1 MPATPVVPE
10 TITVHLGPPGSGARN
25 VEVPFASYI
34 KNVASHEIYP
44 TWPESAIRAN
54 ILAQISYALNRVYTE
69 YYRTRGYDY
78 DITNTTQYDQAYV
91 EGGDVFENISQIVDD
106 SFNNYIVRQGSV
118 EPLFAQFCDGV
129 RTQCGGLSQWGSV
142 DLAQDG
148 MIVVVTSMSGENG
161 AVVSGPDIITRG
173 FVYVKES
180 EGLMEELRRVA
191 MEALERCEKTHTTDW
206 AAIKGEIKNDLSGF
220 LYKKT
225 KRNPMILP
233 VIMEV

>member
-1 MPATPVVPE
+1 MDSNHILISDIGRVMELTQNSARLAG
-10 TITVHLGPPGSGARN
+10 TVTAGQVFVDGLG
-25 VEVPFASYI
+25 V
-34 KNVASHEIYP
+34 
-44 TWPESAIRAN
+44 
-54 ILAQISYALNRVYTE
+54 
-69 YYRTRGYDY
+69 
-78 DITNTTQYDQAYV
+78 
-91 EGGDVFENISQIVDD
+91 GDV
-106 SFNNYIVRQGSV
+106 GSV
-118 EPLFAQFCDGV
+118 VLRD
-129 RTQCGGLSQWGSV
+129 RRH
-142 DLAQDG
+142 LAQDG
-148 MIVVVTSMSGENG
+148 MIVVVMSMSGEDG
-161 AVVSGPDIITRG
+161 SLVSGPDLITRG